1 MIRID
6 WSWRIKSDKRPRL
19 QSHGRICVVQVKQLY
34 LTNLN
39 SEEGSTYNIPT
50 GELNKETG
58 VIAVTD
64 YMTKCINQAIEECVP
79 IRTKSAVISNKTQ
92 SFWQDQVAIWKTHE
106 EIQRNKKLL
115 AVKSRV
121 RCAGAGTTRFKK
133 PIWPITTTT
142 RNGAQTTGRQW
153 YKITITPM

>member
-1 MIRID
+1 MDESAWCKLNNCI
-6 WSWRIKSDKRPRL
+6 
-19 QSHGRICVVQVKQLY
+19 

-92 SFWQDQVAIWKTHE
+92 SF
-106 EIQRNKKLL
+106 
-115 AVKSRV
+115 
-121 RCAGAGTTRFKK
+121 
-133 PIWPITTTT
+133 
-142 RNGAQTTGRQW
+142 
-153 YKITITPM
+153 